1 MGSGIIGTGV
11 SGLHAAQF
19 GLQTT
24 EHNIA
29 NANTPGYTRQ
39 RTIQASN
46 PGLLTGA
53 GFLGQGT
60 RVATIERVY
69 SRFMTEQVDRSQ
81 SSVSQ
86 LDSYYAQIK
95 QIDNMLGDAS
105 AGLAPALQE
114 FFSSVDQVAANPSQL
129 ATRQSMVSTAQAL
142 SARYQAL
149 GDQLAQ
155 MNDSI
160 NGEIAGSVAEI
171 NSYAEQ
177 IATLNQQIG
186 VAEASTGQPA
196 NDLQDSRD
204 QLVLELNK
212 RIKTTTTHNDDG
224 SYNVFIGNGQQ
235 LVVGSHV
242 MSIAT
247 TPSSSDPSRLLV
259 GLKTAAGVQ
268 ELPESVIKGGSL
280 GGLLAFRSESLDRTS
295 NELGRNA
302 VSLALTFN
310 AQSALGQDLLGQSQL
325 TAAPTSF
332 TPQFFSV
339 SAPVVTSS
347 TTNPPGSPA
356 VIAEFIT
363 PPPFNGNFYTDLG
376 SSDYRLSSDGTSVTL
391 TRLSDKKQWNGADLA
406 AINTQLAS
414 DPQGFSLDPSPTLL
428 ADSSYLI
435 QPTHDAA
442 RKISV
447 NPVLAADPR
456 LIPAAGP
463 LRTAAGTS
471 NTGTATISAG
481 SVGPGYA
488 AAVEPGFPAA
498 VDKLPL
504 TLVFQGGASPT
515 LRNFPPGA
523 RVSVNG
529 AAPTTITARTDS
541 IPYTSGANIT
551 LAGPVAT
558 TPPSGFTFAI
568 SGLPNNGDTFVIG
581 RNSAATADGRNALAL
596 GQLQTQDTMSGK
608 TASLQEAYAQLVSEI
623 GNKTRQVQVTGETQ
637 RILLEQAQSSRD
649 SLSGVNLDEEAANL
663 IRYQQA
669 YQASAKAM
677 QIGASLFDTILQIA
691 AG

>member
-69 SRFMTEQVDRSQ
+69 SRFLTEQVDRSQ

-105 AGLAPALQE
+105 AGLAPALQQ

-160 NGEIAGSVAEI
+160 NGEITGSVAEI

-204 QLVLELNK
+204 QLVFELNK
-212 RIKTTTTHNDDG
+212 RIKTTTTRNDDG
-224 SYNVFIGNGQQ
+224 SYNVFIGSGQQ

-242 MSIAT
+242 MSIASI
-247 TPSSSDPSRLLV
+247 PSSSDPSHLQV

-268 ELPESVIKGGSL
+268 ELPEAVIKGGSL
-280 GGLLAFRSESLDRTS
+280 GGLLAFRSESLDRAS

-347 TTNPPGSPA
+347 STNPPGSPA

-363 PPPFNGNFYTDLG
+363 PPPFNSNFYTDLG
-376 SSDYRLSSDGTSVTL
+376 SSDYRLSSDGSKVTL
-391 TRLSDKKQWNGADLA
+391 ERLSDGTKWSGVDLA
-406 AINTQLAS
+406 AINTQLAGN
-414 DPQGFSLDPSPTLL
+414 PQGFALDPSPTLL
-428 ADSSYLI
+428 AGSSYLI

-463 LRTAAGTS
+463 LRTTVGTS

-481 SVGPGYA
+481 SVGPGYPG
-488 AAVEPGFPAA
+488 AVEPGFPAA
-498 VDKLPL
+498 ADKLPL
-504 TLVFQGGASPT
+504 TLVYQGGTSPT
-515 LRNFPPGA
+515 LQNFPPGT
-523 RVSVNG
+523 RVSING
-529 AAPTTITARTDS
+529 AAPTTITARTDT
-541 IPYTSGANIT
+541 IPYTSGA
-551 LAGPVAT
+551 
-558 TPPSGFTFAI
+558 
-568 SGLPNNGDTFVIG
+568 
-581 RNSAATADGRNALAL
+581 
-596 GQLQTQDTMSGK
+596 
-608 TASLQEAYAQLVSEI
+608 
-623 GNKTRQVQVTGETQ
+623 
-637 RILLEQAQSSRD
+637 
-649 SLSGVNLDEEAANL
+649 
-663 IRYQQA
+663 
-669 YQASAKAM
+669 
-677 QIGASLFDTILQIA
+677 
-691 AG
+691 